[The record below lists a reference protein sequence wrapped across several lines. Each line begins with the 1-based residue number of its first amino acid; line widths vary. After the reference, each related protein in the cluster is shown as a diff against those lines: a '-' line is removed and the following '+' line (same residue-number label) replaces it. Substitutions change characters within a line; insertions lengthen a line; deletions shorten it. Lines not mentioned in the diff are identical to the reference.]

1 MPNNELVAERLKA
14 IRSKL
19 GLTQSQFAN
28 LVGVKT
34 STIAMYETGERI
46 PRDEVKQKIAQVA
59 GTTVDPIFLS

>member
-59 GTTVDPIFLS
+59 GTTVDPIF